1 MIKYATL
8 IDSENGLCAIGMGN
22 DYETYIKMGM
32 VRLNVEQ
39 SDIDGQWYL
48 VGKCPKKSN
57 NEKIK
62 DRESEFNSAFFY
74 TSLGY
79 VRREVT
85 MANGTTK
92 DFLSDLL
99 PIIKTTI
106 ESGKNFTIIT
116 YLQPDFSKELTTEY
130 IESLQNRVVPTL
142 QFIEECSMQL
152 AKDFDSN
159 FLIK

>member
-1 MIKYATL
+1 MIKYATI
-8 IDSENGLCAIGMGN
+8 IDGETGLCAVGAGT

-32 VRLNVEQ
+32 VRLNVEL
-39 SDIDGQWYL
+39 SDVDNRWYL
-48 VGKCPKKSN
+48 VGKCPKKSDTQ
-57 NEKIK
+57 KAK
-62 DRESEFNSAFFY
+62 DRENEFNSAFFY

-85 MANGTTK
+85 MADGTTK

-99 PIIKTTI
+99 PVIKATV
-106 ESGKNFTIIT
+106 EADKMFTIIT
-116 YLQPDFSKELTTEY
+116 YLQPDFSMEFTQDY
-130 IESLQNRVVPTL
+130 IESLQNKVVPTL
-142 QFIEECSMQL
+142 QFIEECFVQL